1 MTNDTLSPEQRR
13 LLSVFVHKYEAARER
28 AAHAA
33 AVRDDA
39 YQNLLHAAQL
49 AIGGGENLTVDFVT
63 WEVRTVTEQNETSPS
78 EAL

>member
-28 AAHAA
+28 AAHA
-33 AVRDDA
+33 
-39 YQNLLHAAQL
+39 
-49 AIGGGENLTVDFVT
+49 GENLTVDFVT